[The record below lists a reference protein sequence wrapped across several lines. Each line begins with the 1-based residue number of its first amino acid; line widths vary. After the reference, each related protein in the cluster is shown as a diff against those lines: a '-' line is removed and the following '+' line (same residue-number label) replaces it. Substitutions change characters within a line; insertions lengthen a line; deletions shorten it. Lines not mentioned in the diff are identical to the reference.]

1 MQILNEDNLE
11 EGAQMEDALLATGS
25 GRSHPARPPVSG
37 AQRGALAGLQNS
49 NVLGQAHC
57 QGPES
62 QK

>member
-1 MQILNEDNLE
+1 
-11 EGAQMEDALLATGS
+11 MEDAPLATGS

-49 NVLGQAHC
+49 NVLGQPHC